1 MISSVQVKRFFKDNL
16 KKTYFLELLGVQKNV
31 ENSSSFPIKYIHE
44 SQNVEK
50 NRVI

>member
-16 KKTYFLELLGVQKNV
+16 KNPYFLELLGVQKNV
-31 ENSSSFPIKYIHE
+31 ENSSLFSNKYIHE

-50 NRVI
+50 KV